1 MVGLRLGL
9 WIDRVRES
17 WVKELGR
24 WVCWWLSGGCEPVAV
39 VRQAEGE
46 WEKELSG
53 CVCWWLSGG
62 SELGA
67 VDIEDEGV
75 LGQGVG

>member
-1 MVGLRLGL
+1 MG
-9 WIDRVRES
+9 
-17 WVKELGR
+17 
-24 WVCWWLSGGCEPVAV
+24 V
-39 VRQAEGE
+39 VNKQAEGE

-67 VDIEDEGV
+67 VDIEGEGQWV
-75 LGQGVG
+75 KE